1 MYQFSNETLLMF
13 HNPSNIIE
21 TASIYSNLFKTNV
34 ISELRSPLDV

>member
-13 HNPSNIIE
+13 HNPSNK
-21 TASIYSNLFKTNV
+21 TASTYSNLFKSNV